1 MESVKLMVGDGK
13 MCIHY
18 IFRHLE
24 QVQNPKQAHLRLVI
38 IITTGMIFEV
48 VEMKGNCTP
57 PSRIEL
63 SGMMS
68 SHSPLLSRLL
78 LTTLT

>member
-24 QVQNPKQAHLRLVI
+24 QVQNTKQAHLR
-38 IITTGMIFEV
+38 
-48 VEMKGNCTP
+48 
-57 PSRIEL
+57 
-63 SGMMS
+63 
-68 SHSPLLSRLL
+68 
-78 LTTLT
+78 